1 MYPLSLRPRSICFW
15 LPPHVL
21 IIRAQ
26 PSIRR
31 TFLHEPSTT
40 KYQSFRNKL
49 YLIGLFANQPNQQP
63 FGFQSAVVWSTSQSN
78 PDIFLYFLL
87 TFPRSYAISLYINRL
102 KYVLRLYF
110 PMNPHDRFSWPI
122 WWSVGLSVWHNFTY
136 CIAAKLPFQLTIQ
149 TLATLPWHMH
159 VCVCHG
165 SDGWVNTI

>member
-49 YLIGLFANQPNQQP
+49 YLIGLFANHPNKQP
-63 FGFQSAVVWSTSQSN
+63 FGFQSAVVWSTSQRN
-78 PDIFLYFLL
+78 PEFSYIFCSRFLVHMQYLFTL
-87 TFPRSYAISLYINRL
+87 TDWNMCSGCISLWIL
-102 KYVLRLYF
+102 MTVLVGQSDGRSVCRSDTILLIVLQQSY
-110 PMNPHDRFSWPI
+110 PPSWP
-122 WWSVGLSVWHNFTY
+122 F
-136 CIAAKLPFQLTIQ
+136 
-149 TLATLPWHMH
+149 
-159 VCVCHG
+159 
-165 SDGWVNTI
+165 